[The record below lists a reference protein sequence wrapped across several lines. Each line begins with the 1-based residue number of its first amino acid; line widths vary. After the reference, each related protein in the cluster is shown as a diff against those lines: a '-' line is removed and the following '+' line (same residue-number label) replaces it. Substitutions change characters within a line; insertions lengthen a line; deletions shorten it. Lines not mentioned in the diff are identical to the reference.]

1 MTNRNLKKNKS
12 KSRTTHFE
20 ASKRALSIVGMMGQ
34 AYLETKHIHQRL
46 MELGFDVS
54 LRTVERDMKILPDIF
69 PQHVYVNDISKPYG
83 YKLPKGGR
91 KLSGMSPEEAVCLQ
105 LAFDYLNPLLPNG
118 SLDPIAPYLKE
129 AEVILEMQQS
139 SKMKNWKNKVLT
151 LNEGF
156 NLQPAIIKEGIL
168 STIHKALWA
177 GTTIKAAYTS
187 KNKKKPSEYV
197 LHPCGLVYRGRIS
210 YLVCSFDNDTDK
222 FIYLPL
228 QRFQSVEIGD
238 EYSVHRDK
246 NVRTVAKDLVGFRL
260 KRDKIKIALKF
271 SLYAGSH
278 LYETPISDT
287 QKISSTK
294 DGFLL
299 VEDTV
304 NDDME
309 LRFWIR
315 AFGDEVEVIKPKS
328 LRNEFTQLSK
338 RIGRKYEKS

>member
-12 KSRTTHFE
+12 RTTHLE

-46 MELGFDVS
+46 IELGFDVS

-83 YKLPKGGR
+83 YKLPKGSR

-139 SKMKNWKNKVLT
+139 GKMKNWKNKVLT

-156 NLQPAIIKEGIL
+156 NLQPAIIKEGVL

-210 YLVCSFDNDTDK
+210 YLVCSFDNDTNK
-222 FIYLPL
+222 FIYLAL

-238 EYSVHRDK
+238 EYSAHRDK

-309 LRFWIR
+309 LRFWIM
-315 AFGDEVEVIKPKS
+315 AFGEEVEVMKPKS

-338 RIGRKYEKS
+338 RIGKKYEKS

>member
-1 MTNRNLKKNKS
+1 
-12 KSRTTHFE
+12 
-20 ASKRALSIVGMMGQ
+20 MGQ

-83 YKLPKGGR
+83 YKLPKGNR

-139 SKMKNWKNKVLT
+139 GKMKNWKNKVLT

-156 NLQPAIIKEGIL
+156 NLQPAIIKEGVL

-177 GTTIKAAYTS
+177 GTTNKAAKTS
-187 KNKKKPSEYV
+187 KNKKEPSEYV

-210 YLVCSFDNDTDK
+210 YLVCSFDNYTDK
-222 FIYLPL
+222 FIYLAL

-238 EYSVHRDK
+238 EYSAHRDK

-278 LYETPISDT
+278 LYETPISDR

-309 LRFWIR
+309 LRFWIM
-315 AFGDEVEVIKPKS
+315 AFGEEVEVMKPKS

-338 RIGRKYEKS
+338 RIGKKYEKS

>member
-1 MTNRNLKKNKS
+1 
-12 KSRTTHFE
+12 
-20 ASKRALSIVGMMGQ
+20 MMGQ
-34 AYLETKHIHQRL
+34 AYLETKHIHQKL

-238 EYSVHRDK
+238 EYSAHRDK

>member
-12 KSRTTHFE
+12 RTTHFE
-20 ASKRALSIVGMMGQ
+20 AAKRALSIVGMMGQ
-34 AYLETKHIHQRL
+34 DYLETKHIHQNL

-54 LRTVERDMKILPDIF
+54 LRTVERDMKVLPDIF
-69 PQHVYVNDISKPYG
+69 PQHVYVNDLSKPYG
-83 YKLPKGGR
+83 YKLPKGNK

-129 AEVILEMQQS
+129 AEVILGMQQS
-139 SKMKNWKNKVLT
+139 GKMKNWKNKVLA

-156 NLQPAIIKEGIL
+156 NLQPAIVKEGIL
-168 STIHKALWA
+168 SSIQKALWA
-177 GTTIKAAYTS
+177 GITIKATYTS
-187 KNKKKPSEYV
+187 KNKKKPSEYI

-228 QRFQSVEIGD
+228 QRFQSVEKGD
-238 EYSVHRDK
+238 EYSAHRNK
-246 NVRTVAKDLVGFRL
+246 NVKTVAKDLVGFRL
-260 KRDKIKIALKF
+260 KPDKIKIALKF
-271 SLYAGSH
+271 SPYAGGH
-278 LYETPISDT
+278 LYETPISTT

-315 AFGDEVEVIKPKS
+315 AFGEEVEVIKPKS
-328 LRNEFTQLSK
+328 LRNEFSQLSK
-338 RIGRKYEKS
+338 RIGRKYAKS

>member
-12 KSRTTHFE
+12 RPARFE
-20 ASKRALSIVGMMGQ
+20 ASKRALSIVGMMGR
-34 AYLETKHIHQRL
+34 AYLETKQIHQRL

-54 LRTVERDMKILPDIF
+54 LRSVERDMKILPDIF
-69 PQHVYVNDISKPYG
+69 PQHIYVNDRSKPYG
-83 YKLPKGGR
+83 YKLPKGSQ

-129 AEVILEMQQS
+129 AGVILEMQQS
-139 SKMKNWKNKVLT
+139 GKMKHWKNKVLT

-177 GTTIKAAYTS
+177 GATIKATYTS
-187 KNKKKPSEYV
+187 INKKKPSEYI

-222 FIYLPL
+222 FIYLPI

-238 EYSVHRDK
+238 EYSAHRDK
-246 NVRTVAKDLVGFRL
+246 NVKTVAKDLIGYRL
-260 KRDKIKIALKF
+260 TPDKIKIALKF
-271 SLYAGSH
+271 SLFAGSH

-309 LRFWIR
+309 FRFWIR
-315 AFGDEVEVIKPKS
+315 AFGEEVEVIKPQS
-328 LRNEFTQLSK
+328 LRDEFIQLFK
-338 RIGRKYEKS
+338 RIERKYEKS

>member
-1 MTNRNLKKNKS
+1 MTNRSLKKN

-20 ASKRALSIVGMMGQ
+20 AAKRALSIVGMMGQ
-34 AYLETKHIHQRL
+34 TYLETKHIHQRL

-69 PQHVYVNDISKPYG
+69 PQHVYVNDRSKPYG
-83 YKLPKGGR
+83 YKLRTGRR

-118 SLDPIAPYLKE
+118 SLDPMAPYLKE
-129 AEVILEMQQS
+129 AEVILGMQQS
-139 SKMKNWKNKVLT
+139 DKMKNWKNKVLT

-168 STIHKALWA
+168 SSIHKALWA
-177 GTTIKAAYTS
+177 GTTIKATYTS
-187 KNKKKPSEYV
+187 KNKKKPSEYL

-228 QRFQSVEIGD
+228 QRFQSVENGD
-238 EYSVHRDK
+238 EYSAHRDE
-246 NVRTVAKDLVGFRL
+246 NVKTVAKDLVGFRL
-260 KRDKIKIALKF
+260 KKDKIKIALKF
-271 SLYAGSH
+271 SPYAGGH
-278 LYETPISDT
+278 LYETPISTT

-299 VEDTV
+299 VEDKV

-315 AFGDEVEVIKPKS
+315 AFGEDVEVIKPKS
-328 LRNEFTQLSK
+328 LRNEFSQLSK
-338 RIGRKYEKS
+338 RIGRKYAKS

>member
-1 MTNRNLKKNKS
+1 MTNRNLRRN

-20 ASKRALSIVGMMGQ
+20 ASKRALAIVRMMGQ
-34 AYLETKHIHQRL
+34 TFLETKQIHQRL

-54 LRTVERDMKILPDIF
+54 LRTVERDMKTLPDIF
-69 PQHVYVNDISKPYG
+69 PQHVYVNDRSKPYG
-83 YKLPKGGR
+83 YKLPKGNQ

-105 LAFDYLNPLLPNG
+105 LAVDYLNPLLPNG

-129 AEVILEMQQS
+129 AEVILEMQQAG
-139 SKMKNWKNKVLT
+139 KMKQWKNKVLT

-168 STIHKALWA
+168 STIRKVLWA
-177 GTTIKAAYTS
+177 GRTIKVAYTS
-187 KNKKKPSEYV
+187 KIKKKPSEYV

-238 EYSVHRDK
+238 ENSAHRDK
-246 NVRTVAKDLVGFRL
+246 NVKTVAKDLVGFRL
-260 KRDKIKIALKF
+260 KSDKIKIALKF
-271 SLYAGSH
+271 SPFAGSH

-299 VEDTV
+299 VKDTV

-315 AFGDEVEVIKPKS
+315 AFGEEVEVIKPES